1 MRLLIPFRRRDFA
14 LLYLGQATSL
24 VGDGIFTVAIT
35 FQVLEIDDRP
45 GALSL
50 VLLAGSAGLVACLLA
65 GGVISDRVE
74 RRRVLIA
81 SDLVRLGAVGALGA
95 LSLAGVLEVWHA
107 VVLMVVYGAG
117 EAFFVPAFGAIMP
130 ALVPSEELVQA
141 NAVHGVVRPLA
152 LRFAGP
158 ALGGAL
164 VAGIGAGEALVVDA
178 ATFGVSALCVLALR
192 ARSHAG
198 GVREGALREVAV
210 GWRYVRSQPWLWAT
224 LASALLAVLCIV
236 GPLQV
241 LLPLV
246 IRNELGGDAGTFGAV
261 LAVSGLGG
269 VAAGAAMGSFG
280 IGSRPIRLMF
290 VVWGVST
297 LPMCGYAVA
306 TSTWQLFPL
315 AAIEGAGMT
324 AGQVVWS
331 TLMQTRVP
339 GALLGRVS
347 ALDWLVS
354 AALAPLSFALTA
366 PAAAAFG
373 VSATL
378 VVAGL
383 VSSLGTFA
391 LLPLA
396 LRQAPSAARSAVKS
410 G

>member
-1 MRLLIPFRRRDFA
+1 MRLLVPFRRRDFA
-14 LLYLGQATSL
+14 LLYAGQAASL

-35 FQVLEIDDRP
+35 FQVLELDDSA

-50 VLLAGSAGLVACLLA
+50 VLLASSIGLVACLLA
-65 GGVISDRVE
+65 GGVVSDRVE

-81 SDLVRLGAVGALGA
+81 SDLVRLAAVGAIGLLSVTGA
-95 LSLAGVLEVWHA
+95 LAVWQA
-107 VVLMVVYGAG
+107 AALMLVYGAG
-117 EAFFVPAFGAIMP
+117 EAFFQPAFGAIVP
-130 ALVPSEELVQA
+130 ALVPVEELVQA
-141 NAVHGVVRPLA
+141 NAVHGVIRPLA

-158 ALGGAL
+158 ALGGVL
-164 VAGIGAGEALVVDA
+164 VAGVGPGEALLVDA
-178 ATFGVSALCVLALR
+178 ATFGVSALCVLSLR

-224 LASALLAVLCIV
+224 LGSALLAVLCIV

-246 IRNELGGDAGTFGAV
+246 ITNELGGDAGTFGAV

-269 VAAGAAMGSFG
+269 VAAAAVMGSVG
-280 IGSRPIRLMF
+280 IGRRPVLLMLS
-290 VVWGVST
+290 VWAVST
-297 LPMCGYAVA
+297 LPMCGYALA
-306 TSTWQLFPL
+306 TASWQLFPL

-339 GALLGRVS
+339 TALLGRVS

-354 AALAPLSFALTA
+354 AALAPVSFALTA

-378 VVAGL
+378 IVAGL
-383 VSSLGTFA
+383 VSTLGTLAF
-391 LLPLA
+391 LPLA
-396 LRQAPSAARSAVKS
+396 LRQAPSAARSAVNA